1 MVSKKPEEVK
11 LPKVMDQKEKK
22 GWFFSVVF
30 LLIVICLIM
39 FLAYTPLNGDNRDI
53 IVGII
58 GTITGSIASMIAIAS
73 GRDPSEV
80 DDLKSKLAKSDGDR
94 QALIS
99 RLRDSQIQLQL
110 ARQQIFELQNAIIE
124 ELSIFKGKKPV
135 KTKDERDV
143 VLPDIVDEWTPKER

>member
-1 MVSKKPEEVK
+1 MVVKKPGEDQA
-11 LPKVMDQKEKK
+11 PKKMDQKEKK
-22 GWFFSVVF
+22 GWFFSVTF

-110 ARQQIFELQNAIIE
+110 ARTQIFELQNAIIE
-124 ELSIFKGKKPV
+124 ELSIFKGKQPV
-135 KTKDERDV
+135 KTKNERDV
-143 VLPDIVDEWTPKER
+143 VLPDIVDEWTPKR

>member
-1 MVSKKPEEVK
+1 
-11 LPKVMDQKEKK
+11 
-22 GWFFSVVF
+22 
-30 LLIVICLIM
+30 M

-53 IVGII
+53 IAGII

-73 GRDPSEV
+73 GRDPSEE

-110 ARQQIFELQNAIIE
+110 ARTQIFELQNAIIE
-124 ELSIFKGKKPV
+124 ELSIFKGKRPV
-135 KTKDERDV
+135 KTRDERDV
-143 VLPDIVDEWTPKER
+143 VLPEIVDEWTPKG